1 MQPVMTA
8 ILPAVTAQ
16 LVIGYSWQDAHAPS
30 LSTVGYG
37 WDVAWRR
44 FVVRSLSVC
53 FLLLSSTPHL
63 SPDVAFVIVA
73 PFFVTVTPPSL
84 SSFPHDESIFTDF
97 ALFPLTVRHDRYLH
111 RLRLGFL
118 SASYEAEGALS
129 FLTFCPSS
137 PI

>member
-44 FVVRSLSVC
+44 FVVRLRSVFLYSCYPLPLSYP
-53 FLLLSSTPHL
+53 LMH
-63 SPDVAFVIVA
+63 AFVAVT
-73 PFFVTVTPPSL
+73 PFFVAVTPPSL
-84 SSFPHDESIFTDF
+84 SSFPVEESIVTDF
-97 ALFPLTVRHDRYLH
+97 TLFPLTVRHDWYIH
-111 RLRLGFL
+111 RLRLGIL
-118 SASYEAEGALS
+118 SASNETEGA
-129 FLTFCPSS
+129 SS
-137 PI
+137 TIALFRPI